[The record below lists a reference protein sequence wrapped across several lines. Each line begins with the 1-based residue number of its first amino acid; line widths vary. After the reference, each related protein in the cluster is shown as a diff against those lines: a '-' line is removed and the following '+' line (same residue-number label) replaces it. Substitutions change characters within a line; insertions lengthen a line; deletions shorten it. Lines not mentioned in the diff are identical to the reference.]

1 MLKNKIKTN
10 PNESDKI
17 NPQISV
23 VILNYN
29 AGDLLID
36 CISSIQK
43 SNYKNLEIIL
53 VDNISKDNSHKKCK
67 EQFPEIKL
75 IENTENLGY
84 CEGNNVGIRMAEG
97 EYIVILNPDTVVH
110 PDWISKLLSAFIEN
124 GDGIYQPKFLATTDH
139 SMLLST
145 GNMIQIFGFGYSRSK
160 GDADKGEFEKFEKIN
175 FASGTCI
182 FTSKKII
189 DKIGLFDSFLFAFHD
204 DFELCWRGALMGI
217 NSFYVPSS
225 IVYHPIEG
233 YSFGWS
239 PLKFKLLERNR
250 KYCLLTLYSRSTFF
264 KMIPGLLLVDVAVFF
279 FYLSKGMGRI
289 KISADLEILKNFKKI
304 NKKYLENQKIRKISD
319 RELLIQFKNE
329 VIVPK
334 WVIKNKTNTLF
345 NKFLSVISKITRIFL
360 RV

>member
-17 NPQISV
+17 NPQISI

-160 GDADKGEFEKFEKIN
+160 GDTDKGEFEKFEKIN

-264 KMIPGLLLVDVAVFF
+264 KMIPGLFLVDVAVFF
-279 FYLSKGMGRI
+279 FYLSKGMGKI

-345 NKFLSVISKITRIFL
+345 NKFLSLISKITRIFL

>member
-10 PNESDKI
+10 PKESNKI

-53 VDNISKDNSHKKCK
+53 VDNISKDDSHKKCK

-84 CEGNNVGIRMAEG
+84 CEGNNVGIRIAEG
-97 EYIVILNPDTVVH
+97 EYVVILNPDTVVH
-110 PDWISKLLSAFIEN
+110 PDWISQLLSAFIEN

-160 GDADKGEFEKFEKIN
+160 GDVDKGEFEKFEKIN

-189 DKIGLFDSFLFAFHD
+189 DKIGLFESFLFAFHD

-264 KMIPGLLLVDVAVFF
+264 KMIPGLLLVDIAVFF
-279 FYLSKGMGRI
+279 FYLSKGMGRM

-304 NKKYLENQKIRKISD
+304 NKKYHENQKIRKISD

-334 WVIKNKTNTLF
+334 WVIKNKTNSLF

>member
-1 MLKNKIKTN
+1 MLKNKIKIT
-10 PNESDKI
+10 PKEFDKI

-23 VILNYN
+23 IILNYN

-84 CEGNNVGIRMAEG
+84 CEGNNVGIRIAKG
-97 EYIVILNPDTVVH
+97 EYVVILNPDTVVH

-160 GDADKGEFEKFEKIN
+160 GDVDKGKFEKFEKIN

-189 DKIGLFDSFLFAFHD
+189 DKIGLFESFLFAFHD
-204 DFELCWRGALMGI
+204 DFELCWRGSLMGI

-225 IVYHPIEG
+225 IVYHPLEG

-264 KMIPGLLLVDVAVFF
+264 KMIPGLLLIDIAVFF
-279 FYLSKGMGRI
+279 FYLSKSMGQM
-289 KISADLEILKNFKKI
+289 KISADLEILKNYKKI
-304 NKKYLENQKIRKISD
+304 NKKYRENQKIRKISD
-319 RELLIQFKNE
+319 RELLAQFKNE

-334 WVIKNKTNTLF
+334 WVIKDKTNTLF
-345 NKFLSVISKITRIFL
+345 NKFLLVISKITRIFL
-360 RV
+360 GV

>member
-1 MLKNKIKTN
+1 MLKNIIKTN
-10 PNESDKI
+10 HMESNKE
-17 NPQISV
+17 NPQISII
-23 VILNYN
+23 ILNYN

-36 CISSIQK
+36 CVDSIEK

-67 EQFPEIKL
+67 EKFPKIKL
-75 IENTENLGY
+75 IENLENLGY
-84 CEGNNVGIRMAEG
+84 CEGNNVGIRMAKG
-97 EYIVILNPDTVVH
+97 EYVVILNPDTVVD
-110 PDWISKLLSAFIEN
+110 PNWISGLLSAFLEN

-145 GNMIQIFGFGYSRSK
+145 GNMIHLFGFGYSRSK
-160 GDADKGEFEKFEKIN
+160 GDIDKGEFEKFEKID
-175 FASGTCI
+175 FAAGTCI
-182 FTSKKII
+182 FTSKKIL
-189 DKIGLFDSFLFAFHD
+189 DKIGLFESFLFAFHD

-225 IVYHPIEG
+225 TVYHPIEG

-264 KMIPGLLLVDVAVFF
+264 KMIPGLLLIDIAVFL

-304 NKKYLENQKIRKISD
+304 NKKYQQNQKIRKISD
-319 RELLIQFKNE
+319 RELLVQFKNE
-329 VIVPK
+329 VIVPN
-334 WVIKNKTNTLF
+334 WVIKDKTNILF
-345 NKFLSVISKITRIFL
+345 NKFLLVISKITRMFL
-360 RV
+360 GV